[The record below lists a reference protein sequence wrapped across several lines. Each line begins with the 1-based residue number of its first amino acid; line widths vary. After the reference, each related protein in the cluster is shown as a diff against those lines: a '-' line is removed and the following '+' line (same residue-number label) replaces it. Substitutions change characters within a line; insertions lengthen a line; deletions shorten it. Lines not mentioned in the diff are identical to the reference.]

1 MRAEGSSDT
10 SGRTQAQ
17 EGIAGLTRTDH
28 AAVNHAAAN
37 HATASHGAT
46 SRTCACANIAPCGAG
61 HSFGRAGS
69 VYRTGGSKP
78 LSAGKLILVDGS
90 SYLYRAFHA
99 LPPLSNSK
107 GEPTGAVLGVLNMLN
122 KMIKEEAP
130 QRIAVVFD
138 APGRTFRDDLF
149 DQYKA
154 HRTPMP
160 DDLRSQVQPLLD
172 VVAAMGLPLLRVP
185 GVEAD
190 DVIGT
195 LAKQGAAA
203 GYEVLISTGDKDMAQ
218 LVGPQV
224 GLINT
229 MSNTRLDRAGVK
241 AKFDV
246 FPEQI
251 VDYLALVGDS
261 SDNIPG
267 IAGVGPKTASKWLN
281 QYQTLD
287 GLIARAADVGG
298 KVGENLRSG
307 FELLELSRKLATI
320 DTALSLEISAEGL
333 TAGAPDLPRLRE
345 LYTRL
350 ELRSLLKAL
359 GSDTAAVPGAAAAGT
374 QTATLPVAGPP
385 AAARNY
391 QQITSQ
397 AALDEWLV
405 KLAAAPLISFAT
417 ETDNL
422 DYMQARLVGLS
433 FAIAPGE
440 AAYLP
445 IGHDY
450 TGAPEQLPR
459 DKVLAALRPLLED
472 PARPKVGHNQKYDIH
487 ILANCGIAFKGHCFD
502 SMLESYVFNSVA
514 ARHDRDST
522 AAKYLGV
529 ESMAFEDVAGKG
541 AKQITFN
548 QVDVARAAEYSA
560 ATADLTL
567 QLHRNLWPQIEALPT
582 LKSVY
587 ETIEQPLV
595 PVLFR
600 MERTGVFVD
609 RELLKIQ
616 SSELAARMLELQAQ
630 AHAEAGGAFNVDSPK
645 QLQEILFGKLGI
657 PVSRKTPTGQ
667 PSTAEDVLEELAAT
681 YPLPKLILEYR
692 GIAKLKSTY
701 TDTLPEQIDP
711 ATGRIHTSYHQAVAA
726 TGRLSSTD
734 PNLQNIPIR
743 TGEGRRIRQAFIA
756 PPGRSLVAADYSQI
770 ELRIMAHL
778 SGDTSLLRAFAEDRD
793 VHQATAA
800 EVFSTPLA
808 KVSADQRRSAKAINF
823 GLMYGMSAFGLAR
836 QLGIA
841 RGDAQK
847 YMDLYFERYP
857 GVKRYMEETRR
868 HARESGFVETV
879 FGRRLYLPEIQ
890 SRNAALRQ
898 YAERSA
904 INAPM
909 QGTAADIIKRAMI
922 EVDAWLQS
930 SRMPAQLIMQV
941 HDELVLEVADEAVEA
956 IVSQLRDHMVR
967 AANLTVPLKVD
978 VGIGRNWDEAH

>member
-1 MRAEGSSDT
+1 MGLGRCGRNADRMRAERSFGASRCSK
-10 SGRTQAQ
+10 AQ
-17 EGIAGLTRTDH
+17 ERPAEFARTGNCAALRTGANSVGSIH
-28 AAVNHAAAN
+28 AHGRAAA
-37 HATASHGAT
+37 S
-46 SRTCACANIAPCGAG
+46 
-61 HSFGRAGS
+61 
-69 VYRTGGSKP
+69 YRTGGSHP

-122 KMIKEEAP
+122 KMIKDEAP

-160 DDLRSQVQPLLD
+160 DDLRAQVQPLLD

-195 LAKQGAAA
+195 LAKQGAES
-203 GYEVLISTGDKDMAQ
+203 GFEVLISTGDKDMAQ

-267 IAGVGPKTASKWLN
+267 IAGVGPKTAAKWLS
-281 QYQTLD
+281 QYHTLD
-287 GLIARAADVGG
+287 ELISRAADIGG
-298 KVGENLRSG
+298 KVGENLRTG
-307 FELLELSRKLATI
+307 LELLELSRKLATI
-320 DTALSLEISAEGL
+320 DTALQLEISAEGL

-345 LYTRL
+345 LYTRF
-350 ELRSLLKAL
+350 ELRALLKGLSAEIAAAANAAT
-359 GSDTAAVPGAAAAGT
+359 SDAPAAAAG
-374 QTATLPVAGPP
+374 AGLSP
-385 AAARNY
+385 AARNY
-391 QQITSQ
+391 QTISSQ
-397 AALDEWLV
+397 AALDEWLA
-405 KLAAAPLISFAT
+405 KLAGSTLFSFAT

-433 FAIAPGE
+433 FGVGPGD

-445 IGHDY
+445 LGHDY
-450 TGAPEQLPR
+450 TGVAEQLPR
-459 DKVLAALRPLLED
+459 DMVLAALKPLLED
-472 PARPKVGHNQKYDIH
+472 PARRKVGHNQKYDIH
-487 ILANCGIAFKGHCFD
+487 ILANCGIALKGHCYD
-502 SMLESYVFNSVA
+502 SMLESYVLNSVA
-514 ARHDRDST
+514 ARHDMDST

-529 ESMAFEDVAGKG
+529 IAVGFADVAGKG

-548 QVDVARAAEYSA
+548 QVPLERAAEYA
-560 ATADLTL
+560 AGSADLTL
-567 QLHRNLWPQIEALPT
+567 QLHLNLWPQIEAVPA
-582 LKSVY
+582 LKAVY
-587 ETIEQPLV
+587 ESIEQPLV
-595 PVLFR
+595 PVLYR
-600 MERTGVFVD
+600 MERTGVLVD
-609 RELLKIQ
+609 RELLRIQ

-701 TDTLPEQIDP
+701 TDSLPEQIDA

-743 TGEGRRIRQAFIA
+743 TAEGRRIRQAFIA

-778 SGDTSLLRAFAEDRD
+778 SGDASLLRAFAEDRD

-800 EVFSTPLA
+800 EVFSTPLEE
-808 KVSADQRRSAKAINF
+808 VSADQRRSAKAINF

-836 QLGIA
+836 QLGIT

-868 HARESGFVETV
+868 QARESGFVETV

-930 SRMPAQLIMQV
+930 SQLPAELIMQV
-941 HDELVLEVADEAVEA
+941 HDELILEVANEAVGG
-956 IVSQLRDHMVR
+956 IVNQLRTHMVR